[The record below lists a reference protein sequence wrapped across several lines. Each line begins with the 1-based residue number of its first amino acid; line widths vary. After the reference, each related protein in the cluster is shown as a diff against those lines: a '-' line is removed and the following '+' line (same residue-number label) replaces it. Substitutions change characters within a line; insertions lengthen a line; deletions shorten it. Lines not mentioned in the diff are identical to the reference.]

1 MTEYTSYDIS
11 TLRFGETDY
20 TIHDANAHTKIGE
33 TNNTLSKLKTSTD
46 NTLSA
51 MSTFKAKTE
60 SFLNTVK
67 CEVKTIQDSDYEL
80 ELNLK
85 DFYNI
90 LDRASLI
97 TQSKDKN
104 ITIIGNNHQ
113 IFFISFFINY

>member
-51 MSTFKAKTE
+51 MSTFKAQTE

-80 ELNLK
+80 ELNL
-85 DFYNI
+85 N
-90 LDRASLI
+90 
-97 TQSKDKN
+97 SK
-104 ITIIGNNHQ
+104 
-113 IFFISFFINY
+113 